1 MRLLVKIKNKIFTEK
16 VVNKID
22 YSIGFRYYNIFKRY
36 KNKKKIIHILT
47 PLHGNMGDQAIVY
60 ATNKYLKDNFSDYE
74 IIEIYRRDI
83 YKYMKAIKKVVNPD
97 DLIVLIGG
105 GNMGNLWIDEE
116 RDRRFVIKNFP
127 NNKIISMPQ
136 TISFTPDV
144 DGKKEFLKTQE
155 IYNKNKNLILISR
168 EKTSYNIMNENF
180 KRKNVILN
188 PDTVL
193 YLHNTIHDDKFK
205 REYIMTCLRNDKES
219 VIGSNKE
226 KLITDLKRNYGQ
238 VVEFDTVINKT
249 VTKEE
254 REKELNKMFDKFLKS
269 KVVIT
274 DRLHGMVFCAITKT
288 PCIVTKSLDHKVTG
302 TYQWIKDLNYIRLVE
317 SIEFENIK
325 PIIEELT
332 SIKEKN
338 DINFKEMYFDKLAST
353 LTNIIKE

>member
-1 MRLLVKIKNKIFTEK
+1 MKKIKEVLRRKLSEEQI
-16 VVNKID
+16 NKID
-22 YSIGFRYYNIFKRY
+22 YSIGFRYYNIFKKY
-36 KNKKKIIHILT
+36 KNKKKIIYTLVPT
-47 PLHGNMGDQAIVY
+47 HGNMGDQAIAS
-60 ATNKYLKDNFSDYE
+60 ATINYLKENFVNYD
-74 IIEIYRRDI
+74 IVQIYREETYR
-83 YKYMKAIKKVVNPD
+83 YLKAIKKIINKD
-97 DLIVLIGG
+97 DVIILHGG
-105 GNMGNLWIDEE
+105 GNLGNLYPVEE
-116 RDRRFVIKNFP
+116 RDRRFIIQHLRK
-127 NNKIISMPQ
+127 NKIISMTQ
-136 TISFTPDV
+136 TMNFSKDSF
-144 DGKKEFLKTQE
+144 GKHELNKSRK
-155 IYNKNKNLILISR
+155 IYNANKNLTIIAR
-168 EKTSYNIMNENF
+168 EKHSYKLMKENF
-180 KRKNVILN
+180 NSNIILN
-188 PDTVL
+188 PDIVF
-193 YLHNTIHDDKFK
+193 YLNNKIDCNRFERTN
-205 REYIMTCLRNDKES
+205 IMTCLRNDKES
-219 VIGSNKE
+219 VVGSNKE
-226 KLITDLKRNYGQ
+226 NLITDLKRNYGQ